1 MHIIVDRCGMSI
13 EHYIFDWDKF
23 TANDIQKQW
32 DVFLKLIDGVIAAIE
47 GIIIRILF
55 WPSTIF

>member
-1 MHIIVDRCGMSI
+1 MSI